1 MLGKEGKIGSSVSVQ
16 DVLGSLDIEAL
27 SMMLQEK
34 CGAGLTRV
42 DASSG
47 YTSESHVRLARFTMS
62 DSMQSG
68 SLRHRR

>member
-16 DVLGSLDIEAL
+16 DVLGNLDIDIL
-27 SMMLQEK
+27 SRLLQEK

-42 DASSG
+42 DA
-47 YTSESHVRLARFTMS
+47 TSEYIFESYVRLARYTLS
-62 DSMQSG
+62 NSMHSG